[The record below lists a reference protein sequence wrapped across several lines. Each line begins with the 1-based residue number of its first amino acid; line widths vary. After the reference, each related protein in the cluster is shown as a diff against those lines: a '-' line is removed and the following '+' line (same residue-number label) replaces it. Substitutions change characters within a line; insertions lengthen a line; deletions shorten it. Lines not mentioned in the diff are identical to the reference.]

1 MPDRTKRSQTPPA
14 PLQSRA
20 LETETRCDLVEI
32 LVIRFAGFLV
42 VKRFLNLSS
51 NPRVMTR
58 LWLFVRDHS
67 YALSLGKAAIRVR

>member
-1 MPDRTKRSQTPPA
+1 MPDQTKRSQTPLTQ
-14 PLQSRA
+14 LQSRA

-58 LWLFVRDHS
+58 LWLFVSNGNQFLDGRI
-67 YALSLGKAAIRVR
+67 ATI